1 LKRGSLKTLIAFA
14 LVAFALVVFVLVNA
28 APAQNPAPGD
38 GENLIN
44 GSDCLSCHA
53 LDSQVAGPS
62 WRAIAKRYASRSGS
76 VPALATKVRKG
87 GGGTWGDVAM
97 TPHPD
102 LTDMQAM
109 QMVEWILSLK
119 EAPFPSKASKPQ
131 AQSKLYSYTPKSGPP
146 VRLDFPLFVPG
157 KPGQVTKDVFRGY
170 ELFNSYCY
178 RCHGTDATG
187 SQLGPDLRHSLA
199 SGMTQQ
205 QFLAIA
211 MAGRKEKGMPAWAGF
226 LSREEV
232 IQTYQY
238 TKGRSLDLVPAGRPP
253 SGTQ

>member
-1 LKRGSLKTLIAFA
+1 MNTRRGILTA
-14 LVAFALVVFVLVNA
+14 LLVCAVVITVPAQSPA
-28 APAQNPAPGD
+28 APA
-38 GENLIN
+38 GEKLIN
-44 GSDCLSCHA
+44 SSDCLSCHA

-62 WRAIAKRYASRSGS
+62 WRAIAKRYAGQPGS
-76 VPALATKVRKG
+76 AARLAAKVQKG
-87 GGGTWGDVAM
+87 GSGTWGDVAM

-102 LTDMQAM
+102 LSDPQSR

-119 EAPFPSKASKPQ
+119 EAPAS
-131 AQSKLYSYTPKSGPP
+131 QSGASAPKSQSRLYTYTPKSGPA
-146 VRLDFPLFVPG
+146 VQLDFPLFVAGQSG
-157 KPGQVTKDVFRGY
+157 KVTKDVFRGY

-187 SQLGPDLRHSLA
+187 SQLGPDLRHSLG

-226 LSREEV
+226 LSRQEV

-238 TKGRSLDLVPAGRPP
+238 TKGRSLDLVPVGRPP
-253 SGTQ
+253 SETQ

>member
-1 LKRGSLKTLIAFA
+1 MNTGRGILKAF
-14 LVAFALVVFVLVNA
+14 VVYAAVIA
-28 APAQNPAPGD
+28 APAQNTAPTA
-38 GENLIN
+38 GEKLVN

-62 WRAIAKRYASRSGS
+62 WRAIAKRYASRPGS
-76 VPALATKVRKG
+76 TAKLAAKVRAG
-87 GGGTWGDVAM
+87 GSGTWGDVAM

-102 LTDMQAM
+102 LTDAQSR

-119 EAPFPSKASKPQ
+119 EALAPQ
-131 AQSKLYSYTPKSGPP
+131 AEASSPKSSKTYTYTPKSGPA
-146 VRLDFPLFVPG
+146 VQLDFPLFVAGNNG
-157 KPGQVTKDVFRGY
+157 KVTKDVFRGY

-226 LSREEV
+226 LSKQEV

-238 TKGRSLDLVPAGRPP
+238 TKGRSLDLVPVGRPP
-253 SGTQ
+253 SETQ

>member
-1 LKRGSLKTLIAFA
+1 LSTGKGILRTVIISAVAIAAAAQSSVEQNGEKLIS
-14 LVAFALVVFVLVNA
+14 
-28 APAQNPAPGD
+28 
-38 GENLIN
+38 

-53 LDSQVAGPS
+53 LDSQVVGPS
-62 WRAIAKRYASRSGS
+62 WKAIAKRYSSQPGNAA
-76 VPALATKVRKG
+76 ALAARIRAG
-87 GGGTWGDVAM
+87 GAGKWGDVAM

-102 LTDMQAM
+102 LTDVQCR

-119 EAPFPSKASKPQ
+119 EVSPSSTQPSPPNAE
-131 AQSKLYSYTPKSGPP
+131 SKLYTYKPKTGPA
-146 VRLDFPLFVPG
+146 VQLDFPLFMPG
-157 KPGQVTKDVFRGY
+157 KAGKVTKDVFRGY

-199 SGMTQQ
+199 AGMNQQ
-205 QFLAIA
+205 QFLSVA
-211 MAGRKEKGMPAWAGF
+211 MAGRKDKGMPSWAGF
-226 LSREEV
+226 LSKQEV

-253 SGTQ
+253 SGTE

>member
-1 LKRGSLKTLIAFA
+1 VKALIVSAIA
-14 LVAFALVVFVLVNA
+14 IA
-28 APAQNPAPGD
+28 ASAQNPAPRD
-38 GENLIN
+38 GEKLIN

-53 LDSQVAGPS
+53 SESQVAGPS
-62 WRAIAKRYASRSGS
+62 WKAIAGRYADQPGNVAR
-76 VPALATKVRKG
+76 LAEKVRKG

-102 LTDMQAM
+102 LTDGQSR
-109 QMVEWILSLK
+109 QMVEWILSSR
-119 EAPFPSKASKPQ
+119 ESKASRSQPP
-131 AQSKLYSYTPKSGPP
+131 SKLYTYKPKSGPA
-146 VRLDFPLFVPG
+146 VQLDFPLFVAG

-178 RCHGTDATG
+178 RCHGTDAAG

-199 SGMTQQ
+199 SGMSQQ
-205 QFLAIA
+205 QFLSVA

-226 LSREEV
+226 LSKQEV

-238 TKGRSLDLVPAGRPP
+238 TRGRSLDLVPVGRPP
-253 SGTQ
+253 SETQ

>member
-1 LKRGSLKTLIAFA
+1 LNSGRGI
-14 LVAFALVVFVLVNA
+14 VNA
-28 APAQNPAPGD
+28 LIVSAIAIAASAQNPAPRDGD
-38 GENLIN
+38 KLIN

-53 LDSQVAGPS
+53 SDSQVAGPS
-62 WRAIAKRYASRSGS
+62 WKAIASRYADQPGS
-76 VPALATKVRKG
+76 VARLAERVRKG
-87 GGGTWGDVAM
+87 GAGTWGDVAM

-102 LTDMQAM
+102 LTDGQSR
-109 QMVEWILSLK
+109 QMVEWILSSR
-119 EAPFPSKASKPQ
+119 ESKASPSQ
-131 AQSKLYSYTPKSGPP
+131 PPSKLYTYKPKSGQA
-146 VRLDFPLFVPG
+146 VQLDFPLFVAG

-205 QFLAIA
+205 QFLSVA

-226 LSREEV
+226 LSKQEV
-232 IQTYQY
+232 IQTWQY
-238 TKGRSLDLVPAGRPP
+238 TKGRSLDLVPVGRPP
-253 SGTQ
+253 SETQ

>member
-1 LKRGSLKTLIAFA
+1 LNTGTGILKALI
-14 LVAFALVVFVLVNA
+14 VATVVIA
-28 APAQNPAPGD
+28 ASAQNPAPNN
-38 GENLIN
+38 GEKLVND
-44 GSDCLSCHA
+44 SDCLSCHA
-53 LDSQVAGPS
+53 LDSQIAGPS
-62 WRAIAKRYASRSGS
+62 WRAIAKRYQSQPGS
-76 VPALATKVRKG
+76 VAKLAAKVRKG
-87 GGGTWGDVAM
+87 GAGTWGDVAM

-102 LTDMQAM
+102 LSDAQSR
-109 QMVEWILSLK
+109 QMVEWILSLQA
-119 EAPFPSKASKPQ
+119 APPPKSGGSQPQ
-131 AQSKLYSYTPKSGPP
+131 SQSKSYTYKPKSGPA
-146 VRLDFPLFVPG
+146 VQLDFPLFVAG
-157 KPGQVTKDVFRGY
+157 KPGAVTKDVFRGY

-226 LSREEV
+226 LSKQEV

-238 TKGRSLDLVPAGRPP
+238 TKGRSLDLVPVGRPP
-253 SGTQ
+253 SETQ